1 MSSYAFAARV
11 KAIDTAGPEM
21 KRLSEKA
28 AAAVKPEAKG
38 LSEELDALAL
48 DVQNG
53 RFSSSSA
60 NGPDYF
66 DGVVG
71 QWIDHVTSEAIYN
84 GEEWQRA
91 IADDAMAAGED
102 AAVGYHP
109 VSQRLTRFLAL
120 MQQARELMGKSARGP
135 IARKA
140 LGMPGMTGE
149 ADDGDEAAVGS
160 VTVVAPRLRRYRAVL
175 VRSVNEQ
182 AVVEFDA
189 LETDPQH
196 EIAEAVAANVPAS
209 AWVRRE
215 ERGCCGYTYLD
226 KVEDIGPASGPVAV
240 PAGGMK
246 AISAPVGKA
255 HSVTEIVAVTR
266 LARPIASELSAFV
279 QSEFPRE
286 GRGDFDYIS
295 DAMAARLLDG
305 LDGFRQRAQAVKDE
319 MEQMMANAI
328 AYPRDPENDPD
339 GDSSVGYMQQWSEEM
354 DDVIARVDTYVAAI
368 NARQLGDNPGYRGDS
383 V

>member
-84 GEEWQRA
+84 GEEWQQA

-140 LGMPGMTGE
+140 MAAPGMTGE

-196 EIAEAVAANVPAS
+196 EIAEAVAANVPPE

-215 ERGCCGYTYLD
+215 SGCCGYTYLD
-226 KVEDIGPASGPVAV
+226 KVEDIGPASGPVAL

-246 AISAPVGKA
+246 SLPAPDAKGDVIDFTTGETIDTGSAGASANIATAPDVEAWAGLRLTVDDGGT
-255 HSVTEIVAVTR
+255 VTTDDAY
-266 LARPIASELSAFV
+266 ADFV
-279 QSEFPRE
+279 VWCQREDMEPMGQSW
-286 GRGDFDYIS
+286 FDGYMT
-295 DAMAARLLDG
+295 DLG
-305 LDGFRQRAQAVKDE
+305 YVRQRIAGAVRY
-319 MEQMMANAI
+319 I
-328 AYPRDPENDPD
+328 
-339 GDSSVGYMQQWSEEM
+339 GVTIS
-354 DDVIARVDTYVAAI
+354 
-368 NARQLGDNPGYRGDS
+368 
-383 V
+383 

>member
-84 GEEWQRA
+84 GEEWQQA

-140 LGMPGMTGE
+140 MAAPGMTGE

-182 AVVEFDA
+182 AVVEFVA

-196 EIAEAVAANVPAS
+196 EIAEAVAANVPPE

-215 ERGCCGYTYLD
+215 DGCCGYTYLD
-226 KVEDIGPASGPVAV
+226 KVEDIGPATSSGASAADVAADAPAPGPVAL
-240 PAGGMK
+240 PAGGTT
-246 AISAPVGKA
+246 ATAA
-255 HSVTEIVAVTR
+255 ET
-266 LARPIASELSAFV
+266 
-279 QSEFPRE
+279 
-286 GRGDFDYIS
+286 GD
-295 DAMAARLLDG
+295 
-305 LDGFRQRAQAVKDE
+305 
-319 MEQMMANAI
+319 
-328 AYPRDPENDPD
+328 DPD
-339 GDSSVGYMQQWSEEM
+339 
-354 DDVIARVDTYVAAI
+354 TY
-368 NARQLGDNPGYRGDS
+368 
-383 V
+383 

>member
-11 KAIDTAGPEM
+11 KAIDTAGQEM

-84 GEEWQRA
+84 GEEWQQA

-140 LGMPGMTGE
+140 MAAPGMTGE

-226 KVEDIGPASGPVAV
+226 KVEDIGPASGPVAL
-240 PAGGMK
+240 PAGGSK
-246 AISAPVGKA
+246 SLPAPESKGLSEELDA
-255 HSVTEIVAVTR
+255 
-266 LARPIASELSAFV
+266 LARDIQNGTFSSEGDVRGYLNEKYPGANVFRGDELGADDAGEHYGDTDAWLVSTGNGFAFV
-279 QSEFPRE
+279 GSTADIESE
-286 GRGDFDYIS
+286 
-295 DAMAARLLDG
+295 MAG
-305 LDGFRQRAQAVKDE
+305 
-319 MEQMMANAI
+319 
-328 AYPRDPENDPD
+328 
-339 GDSSVGYMQQWSEEM
+339 S
-354 DDVIARVDTYVAAI
+354 
-368 NARQLGDNPGYRGDS
+368 
-383 V
+383 